1 MKKCGK
7 DTIEKIIKLEKE
19 MFIRV
24 PTRNNPPCRED
35 IEAFKIHRKNQF
47 SVWSEKTCQSYMK
60 DLIEA
65 EFKGDNLMTLK
76 YARMDNLILSPS
88 GNVLIGRIISQFI
101 EWQKEV
107 IDEYPNVMKG
117 ARDIDG
123 FAKYLKAEMQTY
135 SDKTIEY
142 LWGDVKSY
150 IKEGSNMS
158 LELYK
163 ALANLAG
170 YKTLK
175 DMESALKSK

>member
-1 MKKCGK
+1 VKKCGK

-19 MFIRV
+19 MFLRV

-35 IEAFKIHRKNQF
+35 IEAFKIHRKSQF
-47 SVWSEKTCQSYMK
+47 SVWSEKTCQSYIK
-60 DLIEA
+60 DLIKA
-65 EFKGDNLMTLK
+65 ESIGENLMTLK
-76 YARMDNLILSPS
+76 YARMDSLIPSPS
-88 GNVLIGRIISQFI
+88 ENVLIDRMVRQFI
-101 EWQKEV
+101 EWQREV
-107 IDEYPNVMKG
+107 IDRYPNVMKD
-117 ARDIDG
+117 ARNIDS

-150 IKEGSNMS
+150 IKKGSNMS

-175 DMESALKSK
+175 DMEAVLESK